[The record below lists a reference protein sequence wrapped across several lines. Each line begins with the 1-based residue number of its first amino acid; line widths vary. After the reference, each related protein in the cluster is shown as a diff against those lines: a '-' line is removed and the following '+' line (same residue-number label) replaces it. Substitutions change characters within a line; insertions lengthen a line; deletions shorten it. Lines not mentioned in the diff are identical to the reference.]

1 MFESEI
7 ISTKEQYEKYY
18 KERFI
23 YDKELSDIVQIM
35 QNNDKY
41 KILILGAP
49 GSGKSTLLHYINP
62 STAHEKD
69 MGIVYGYNFRNN
81 NYDFLMPKDGPLLID
96 GLDEMQDSY
105 RLLHFL
111 NEKNCDRLI
120 CTSRPHI
127 SLDMS
132 YFTHVINLNPLTTNM
147 IEKFINKMDLDI
159 RQLHPLLADL
169 HINNRPITPKDI
181 LRFVIANVDDSNIQE
196 FYSRYPYLSF
206 QYGKGIDFSSDIIQS
221 ERKVIV
227 PSKEI
232 IKSVTIFDN
241 TLLKKAVDD
250 PRVIHSF
257 SSREFEEMVCELLDK
272 QGYNVKLTKQTRD
285 GGKDIIVVQKSIL
298 GEFCI
303 FVECKKY
310 DTTRPISV
318 GLVRELYGTVMAE
331 NATAGMMIT
340 TSYFTKDAKEYTEKI
355 KHRLTL
361 KDYNDL
367 VQELNNING

>member
-7 ISTKEQYEKYY
+7 ISTKEQYEKFY

-23 YDKELSDIVQIM
+23 YDKELSDILQIM

-105 RLLHFL
+105 GLLHFL
-111 NEKNCDRLI
+111 NEKNCDRLV
-120 CTSRPHI
+120 CTSRPNI
-127 SLDMS
+127 VLDMS
-132 YFTHVINLNPLTTNM
+132 YFTHVITLNPLTTDM
-147 IEKFINKMDLDI
+147 IEKLINKMDL
-159 RQLHPLLADL
+159 RQLHPLIASF
-169 HINNRPITPKDI
+169 HINNKPLTPKDI

-206 QYGKGIDFSSDIIQS
+206 QYGKGIDFSSDIIQP
-221 ERKVIV
+221 ERKVII

-250 PRVIHSF
+250 PRVIHSL

-318 GLVRELYGTVMAE
+318 GLVRELYGTVIAE

>member
-1 MFESEI
+1 
-7 ISTKEQYEKYY
+7 
-18 KERFI
+18 
-23 YDKELSDIVQIM
+23 
-35 QNNDKY
+35 
-41 KILILGAP
+41 
-49 GSGKSTLLHYINP
+49 
-62 STAHEKD
+62 
-69 MGIVYGYNFRNN
+69 
-81 NYDFLMPKDGPLLID
+81 
-96 GLDEMQDSY
+96 MQDSY
-105 RLLHFL
+105 RLLLFL
-111 NEKNCDRLI
+111 NEKNCDRLV
-120 CTSRPHI
+120 CTSRPYI

-132 YFTHVINLNPLTTNM
+132 YFTHVINLNPSTISM
-147 IEKFINKMDLDI
+147 IEKFINKMDLDM

-181 LRFVIANVDDSNIQE
+181 LRFVIENVDDSNIQE

-206 QYGKGIDFSSDIIQS
+206 QYGKGIDFSSDIIHS

-285 GGKDIIVVQKSIL
+285 GGKDIIVAQKSIL

-318 GLVRELYGTVMAE
+318 GLVRELYGTVMSE

-340 TSYFTKDAKEYTEKI
+340 TSYFTKEYTEKI